1 MCKRQNDVKEY
12 LIFAESCSLSQLG
25 GYVRDKRHNNSCHE
39 TIETNF
45 VQMRYVGT
53 KIQFTSTKKF
63 MVGILS
69 KYGG

>member
-1 MCKRQNDVKEY
+1 MLNNVKEY

-25 GYVRDKRHNNSCHE
+25 GYVRDKRHNNSYHE